1 MKLRPLILSALV
13 LNGVLALQAG
23 TTENWEKH
31 CAKCHGPDGR
41 GDTKMGKKAGV
52 KDMTSAEYQSTL
64 NEEKALKAVRDGLKE
79 KNVEKMKPNKLLS
92 EDEIKALIQ
101 HIRQF
106 KK

>member
-1 MKLRPLILSALV
+1 MKVHPLILSAVV
-13 LNGVLALQAG
+13 LGCMLRLQAG
-23 TTENWEKH
+23 TAENWEKH

-52 KDMTSAEYQSTL
+52 KDMTLAEYQSAL
-64 NEEKALKAVRDGLKE
+64 NEEKAVKAIRDGLKE
-79 KNVEKMKPNKLLS
+79 KNVEKMKPNKLLTD
-92 EDEIKALIQ
+92 DEIKALIQ